1 MKNLDKAG
9 LFLCLMLI
17 PAGIAGAQPAP
28 PNKDLPPG
36 WPRPG
41 ATLLV
46 ENDRGAAYN
55 VVYPKDQP
63 TPLHRHRYFF
73 AGLDLN
79 TATIRVTQ
87 PDGKSALHPVIKNRM
102 WFLPKDLAHQEMST
116 TDPGRHTVVIDI
128 KDKHVPEA
136 ANTSGLPAGK
146 YADSQSKVVDNE
158 HVIIWDCAWS
168 PGAEPISGFE
178 TRDLF
183 IAFAEG
189 GDFSIAAP
197 GQPAKVQHYESG
209 QAIFLPGGQGRS
221 FASAG
226 GTIHAMVVEV
236 K

>member
-1 MKNLDKAG
+1 MQNPGKTG
-9 LFLCLMLI
+9 LCSICLMLMAAAI
-17 PAGIAGAQPAP
+17 GHAQPAQ
-28 PNKDLPPG
+28 DYPPG

-87 PDGKSALHPVIKNRM
+87 PDGKSRLSPVIKNRM
-102 WFLPKDLAHQEMST
+102 WFLPRDLTHQEMST

-136 ANTSGLPAGK
+136 ANTTQLPAGK
-146 YADSQSKVVDNE
+146 YATYQNKVVDND

-168 PGAEPISGFE
+168 PGAEGISGFDG
-178 TRDLF
+178 RDMF

-189 GDFSIAAP
+189 GDFSIATP
-197 GQPAKVQHYESG
+197 GREAKVQHVEAG
-209 QAIFLPGGQGRS
+209 QAIFLPGGQART

-226 GTIHAMVVEV
+226 GTIHAMLVEV